1 MPESLQIVVEPA
13 DDEETSA
20 AKKTPGAVEQQEVF
34 ENRSEVLH
42 LRVFA
47 GKEELKSLN
56 GMTVQVS
63 VEWQKPESWNPE
75 FVFAVFRGE
84 DGELHAFRA
93 SWDEKAKAFVFD
105 SDQLGEFVLVYMED
119 WPEELLFKNDFY
131 AALEEIMKQQ
141 LPVKG
146 TEI

>member
-1 MPESLQIVVEPA
+1 MLTSKDVKEIRLVDDNNTAIPIRLAGADNADGNAWMITLNMEKDFEGVLSLEI
-13 DDEETSA
+13 
-20 AKKTPGAVEQQEVF
+20 
-34 ENRSEVLH
+34 
-42 LRVFA
+42 
-47 GKEELKSLN
+47 
-56 GMTVQVS
+56 
-63 VEWQKPESWNPE
+63 
-75 FVFAVFRGE
+75 RGE

>member
-1 MPESLQIVVEPA
+1 M
-13 DDEETSA
+13 
-20 AKKTPGAVEQQEVF
+20 F

>member
-1 MPESLQIVVEPA
+1 
-13 DDEETSA
+13 
-20 AKKTPGAVEQQEVF
+20 
-34 ENRSEVLH
+34 
-42 LRVFA
+42 
-47 GKEELKSLN
+47 
-56 GMTVQVS
+56 MTVQVS